1 MAGIVLGIA
10 EVVLVRCDCVV
21 ICFIATCV
29 AEFHKAMML
38 EDWGFAVLF
47 RRLFVIARTAS
58 NRGFLGIVP
67 VGMSSPSCGLCFVCM

>member
-38 EDWGFAVLF
+38 EDWGFAVLL
-47 RRLFVIARTAS
+47 RRLYVIARTTP
-58 NRGFLGIVP
+58 NRGLLAEIEGRIYKLQ
-67 VGMSSPSCGLCFVCM
+67 GYCSRQA